1 MTRLAFLV
9 SARGSGAAG
18 ASTTPPGVTD
28 WPTNYPAL
36 SRGDKI
42 SYIGNICV
50 SNGVNAGTPSGRG
63 QQDAHMIGQP
73 RKTNLVY
80 HNARVPV
87 TVSESVPNL
96 RYAALQQQKNRR
108 DSTEEA
114 FKMRELQSDLD
125 KK

>member
-1 MTRLAFLV
+1 MIKTSEGEYQIQECLLELLPGTTMTRLAFLV
-9 SARGSGAAG
+9 SARGSGATV

-28 WPTNYPAL
+28 WSKNHPAL

-42 SYIGNICV
+42 SYIRYICV

-80 HNARVPV
+80 LGP
-87 TVSESVPNL
+87 T
-96 RYAALQQQKNRR
+96 
-108 DSTEEA
+108 
-114 FKMRELQSDLD
+114 
-125 KK
+125 